1 MLSTP
6 RPRREFPTQPL
17 PSSPRWKRVEQED
30 QEDQKRFED
39 GSDVVI
45 GAMIRVHRAL
55 GPGLLESAYEACVCR
70 ELEMLGWRYRRQVP
84 VPLIYRGMEID
95 CAYRIDI
102 LVEERI
108 LIELKAVE
116 ALKPIH
122 AAQVITYL
130 KLARVPVGLLVNFNV
145 QSLRNGLRRFS
156 LRETAL

>member
-1 MLSTP
+1 
-6 RPRREFPTQPL
+6 
-17 PSSPRWKRVEQED
+17 
-30 QEDQKRFED
+30 
-39 GSDVVI
+39 
-45 GAMIRVHRAL
+45 MIRVHRAL

-70 ELEMLGWRYRRQVP
+70 ELEILGSRFRRQVP
-84 VPLIYRGMEID
+84 VLYRGMEID
-95 CAYRIDI
+95 CAYRIDV

-145 QSLRNGLRRFS
+145 PSLRNGLRRFS
-156 LRETAL
+156 LREPA